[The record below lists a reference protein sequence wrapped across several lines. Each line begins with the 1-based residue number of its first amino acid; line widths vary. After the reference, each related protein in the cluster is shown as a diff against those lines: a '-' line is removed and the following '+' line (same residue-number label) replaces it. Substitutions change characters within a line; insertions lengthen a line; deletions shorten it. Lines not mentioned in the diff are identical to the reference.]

1 MELKPDFYDAQMN
14 VSLLQLLQGD
24 YRSGWHNYEVRW
36 KVYPARRFEQPLWQ
50 GAAAPDRP
58 QIEGKRILL
67 HAEQALGD
75 AIQFMRNAPL
85 VQAAGA
91 SVVLDLPARLRRL
104 SAQLS
109 GLAALVMTGD
119 TLPAFDLYCPL
130 MSLPQAFGT
139 TVETIPSQVPYL
151 SAPPEALQT
160 AAALHWPTAKL
171 RVGLAWTGNA
181 SHPKNWARSTPLAML
196 EPLFR
201 MEGVRFFSL
210 QMGTAAADL
219 AAIKANITDL
229 APVTGDMADTA
240 AQMAHLDETLTVD
253 TSVAHLAGAL
263 ARPTWLLLPSLPDW
277 RWLHNR
283 KDSPWY
289 PTMRL
294 FRQTNSGEWQPVVD
308 AVRVA
313 LQQKLDQL
321 SM

>member
-1 MELKPDFYDAQMN
+1 
-14 VSLLQLLQGD
+14 
-24 YRSGWHNYEVRW
+24 
-36 KVYPARRFEQPLWQ
+36 
-50 GAAAPDRP
+50 
-58 QIEGKRILL
+58 
-67 HAEQALGD
+67 
-75 AIQFMRNAPL
+75 
-85 VQAAGA
+85 
-91 SVVLDLPARLRRL
+91 
-104 SAQLS
+104 
-109 GLAALVMTGD
+109 
-119 TLPAFDLYCPL
+119 
-130 MSLPQAFGT
+130 
-139 TVETIPSQVPYL
+139 
-151 SAPPEALQT
+151 
-160 AAALHWPTAKL
+160 
-171 RVGLAWTGNA
+171 
-181 SHPKNWARSTPLAML
+181 ML